1 MSDTPEHRLF
11 AAIYDP
17 ATALAERTVLRP
29 HREYLVRA
37 LGESVL
43 DLGAGTGGIFPYL
56 PADGERRLNAIEPD
70 PHMRRQAL
78 AKAAELGLDVD
89 ISEASAESLPYA
101 DGQFDTVLAS
111 MVFCTIP
118 DVDAALAEVSR
129 VLKPGGELRFFE
141 HVHADGWRGQVQNLS
156 APIWRRLAG
165 GCRLNRQTVSHLT
178 TLQSFDVLE
187 VERLDL
193 GVTPVWPFVRG
204 QLRKR
209 RES

>member
-1 MSDTPEHRLF
+1 
-11 AAIYDP
+11 
-17 ATALAERTVLRP
+17 
-29 HREYLVRA
+29 
-37 LGESVL
+37 
-43 DLGAGTGGIFPYL
+43 
-56 PADGERRLNAIEPD
+56 
-70 PHMRRQAL
+70 MRRQAL

-141 HVHADGWRGQVQNLS
+141 HVHADGWRGQVQNLA

-204 QLRKR
+204 RLRKR